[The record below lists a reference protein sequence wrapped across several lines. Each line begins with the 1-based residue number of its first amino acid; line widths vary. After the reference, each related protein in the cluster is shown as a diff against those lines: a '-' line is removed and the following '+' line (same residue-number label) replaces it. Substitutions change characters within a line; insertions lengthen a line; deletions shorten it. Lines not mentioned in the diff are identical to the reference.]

1 MVAEVSRTAGT
12 GASQRPVIFG
22 EVLFDRFPDGTAVL
36 GGAPFNV
43 AWHLRG
49 FGLDPLFISR
59 VGADPL
65 GERAKEAMADWG
77 MDLSGLQT
85 DPLHPTGVVKVTL
98 EDGQP
103 RYDILPRQAYDFIK
117 PAPALRAL
125 EDVAGFCLYHGSLA
139 ARHAVSRS
147 CLQALRTGCGLP
159 VFLDLNLRAP
169 WWNLPAVFDLV
180 DGARWL
186 KLNDTEF
193 STITSGPV
201 PEAEVGSA
209 ADRLRRSHRLAMLAV
224 TFGTD
229 GALIVTEEATL
240 RLTPAPLEVVD
251 TVGAGDAFS
260 AVLLLGLWR
269 NWPLA
274 LALRRATDFAGA
286 ICRQRGAINH
296 DRAFYAS
303 YLKEWDDEQP

>member
-1 MVAEVSRTAGT
+1 MVEDIQTTGT
-12 GASQRPVIFG
+12 GASRRPVIFG

-65 GERAKEAMADWG
+65 GERVREAMADWG
-77 MDLSGLQT
+77 MDLSGLQS
-85 DPLHPTGVVKVTL
+85 DPLHPTGVVEVTL
-98 EDGQP
+98 EGAQP
-103 RYDILPRQAYDFIK
+103 RYDILPRQAYDFIE

-125 EDVAGFCLYHGSLA
+125 ENVAGFCLYHGSLA

-147 CLQALRTGCGLP
+147 CLQALRTGRDLP

-193 STITSGPV
+193 DTVAGGPV
-201 PEAEVGSA
+201 PEAEARNV
-209 ADRLRRSHRLAMLAV
+209 ADNLRRSHHLEMLAV
-224 TFGTD
+224 TFGAD
-229 GALIVTEEATL
+229 GALIVTEGAAL
-240 RLTPAPLEVVD
+240 RIMPHALEVVD

-269 NWPLA
+269 NWPFA

-286 ICRQRGAINH
+286 ICQQRGATNR

-303 YLKEWDDEQP
+303 YLREWDNEQP